1 MWKWNCQMWGKNS
14 STTECKKCTI
24 KCDIEKSKGIT
35 QCDKRTVI
43 CDIETAQCEDGT
55 IKCEKK
61 KR

>member
-1 MWKWNCQMWGKNS
+1 MWGKNS

-55 IKCEKK
+55 IKCEEKK
-61 KR
+61 K